1 MSRCSKRWRGSG
13 LSIRYKTYPELTHPG
28 CTLID
33 PKKLSA
39 ACFPLR
45 FDAAP
50 NRRPRESP
58 PSSILS
64 TLASAARDIEQGP
77 IINVSQVKKWTNN

>member
-1 MSRCSKRWRGSG
+1 MSRRSKDWRGSG

-28 CTLID
+28 CTLTD
-33 PKKLSA
+33 PKKLSD

-50 NRRPRESP
+50 IRRTRESP
-58 PSSILS
+58 LLS
-64 TLASAARDIEQGP
+64 NPFDNGQRST
-77 IINVSQVKKWTNN
+77 